1 MTYIVWFILS
11 NVKSNIRSIHVQFMS
26 HQCSS
31 GVWWFVFFEL
41 LSVIIFTLAFIYIR
55 SLTWGRLLLFF
66 FIIVVNNFLQ
76 PFGNNIGHRCFSLNS
91 ISKSGRKKFDV
102 ENMGTLVNLWLQWC
116 PDICNM
122 VISGYAPCTSVLAFM
137 FYQNMHRI
145 FAQ

>member
-1 MTYIVWFILS
+1 MVYFIKCEIKHKIYPCAIYVTS
-11 NVKSNIRSIHVQFMS
+11 VQFWGLVI
-26 HQCSS
+26 C
-31 GVWWFVFFEL
+31 FFEL

>member
-1 MTYIVWFILS
+1 MIYFIKCEIKHKIYPCAIYVTS
-11 NVKSNIRSIHVQFMS
+11 VQFWGLVI
-26 HQCSS
+26 C
-31 GVWWFVFFEL
+31 FFEL